1 MWQRW
6 CPGFK
11 KGSKWLSV
19 AVWCPFDCVKWMRC
33 RRCFIGLGCELIIK
47 IIRLDFVNIIY
58 HTLSKGNRCSSAII
72 NCVPC
77 HQLEIKLMIPANK
90 FNCCRSREKEKHFTS
105 SWEVRADCGHICSL
119 LCLYTLAAKGQMR
132 PWKYHYVI
140 SVHLSLCYKQRSMHT
155 LLHGGYTHK
164 GENLQNY

>member
-1 MWQRW
+1 MWQRR

-11 KGSKWLSV
+11 KGSKLLSV

-90 FNCCRSREKEKHFTS
+90 FNCCRSREKEKHFTL
-105 SWEVRADCGHICSL
+105 SWEVHKWEQTVAYLQPALFVYSHCKGANEAMKL
-119 LCLYTLAAKGQMR
+119 PLCHLCAFITVLQAE
-132 PWKYHYVI
+132 KYAHFTTWR
-140 SVHLSLCYKQRSMHT
+140 LHT
-155 LLHGGYTHK
+155 
-164 GENLQNY
+164 